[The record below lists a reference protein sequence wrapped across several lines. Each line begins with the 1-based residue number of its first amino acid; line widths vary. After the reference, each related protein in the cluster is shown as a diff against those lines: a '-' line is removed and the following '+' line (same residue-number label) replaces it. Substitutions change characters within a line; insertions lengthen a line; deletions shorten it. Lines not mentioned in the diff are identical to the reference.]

1 MQILNGNEVSKKL
14 REEIKN
20 EVATLKTEGKKTPH
34 LAAILVGSDGA
45 SMTYVAAKEKDC
57 KEVGFD
63 STVLRFDATMTE
75 AELIAE
81 VEKINNNPAID
92 GLIVQLPLP
101 KHINDKKVTETID
114 YRKDVD
120 GFHPM
125 NVGLMFKG
133 LSCFLPATPFGIIK
147 LLEHYNI
154 ETNGKHCVVIGR
166 SDIVGKPMSAL
177 MLQKN
182 CTVTVCHSRT
192 VNIEE
197 HIKRADIVIAALGIP
212 DYVKAHMIKDGA
224 VVIDVG
230 ITRVEDASTKSGYRL
245 KGDVDY
251 EECAAKT
258 SYITPVP
265 GGVGPMTRVGILL
278 NTLNSKRQ
286 CLYILKLFGSA
297 RLYFL

>member
-20 EVATLKTEGKKTPH
+20 KVTMLKNEGKKIPH

-101 KHINDKKVTETID
+101 KHINEKKVTETID
-114 YRKDVD
+114 YLKDVD

-133 LSCFLPATPFGIIK
+133 LPCFLPATPYGIIK

-197 HIKRADIVIAALGIP
+197 HIKRADIVIAAVGIP
-212 DYVKAHMIKDGA
+212 EYVKAHMIKDGA

-245 KGDVDY
+245 KGDVAY
-251 EECAAKT
+251 EECATKA

-265 GGVGPMTRVGILL
+265 GGVGPMTRVGLLL
-278 NTLNSKRQ
+278 NTLNAVKN
-286 CLYILKLFGSA
+286 K
-297 RLYFL
+297 

>member
-20 EVATLKTEGKKTPH
+20 KVALLNNEGKKIPH

-81 VEKINNNPAID
+81 VKKINNNPAID

-101 KHINDKKVTETID
+101 KHINEKKVTETID

-133 LSCFLPATPFGIIK
+133 LPCFLPATPYGIIK

-197 HIKRADIVIAALGIP
+197 HTKRADIIIAAVGIP
-212 DYVKAHMIKDGA
+212 EYVKAHMIKDGA

-230 ITRVEDASTKSGYRL
+230 ITRVEDKSTKSGYRL
-245 KGDVDY
+245 KGDVAY
-251 EECAAKT
+251 EECATKA

-265 GGVGPMTRVGILL
+265 GGVGPMTRVGLLL
-278 NTLNSKRQ
+278 NTLNAVTNK
-286 CLYILKLFGSA
+286 
-297 RLYFL
+297 

>member
-20 EVATLKTEGKKTPH
+20 KVALLKNEGKKIPH

-101 KHINDKKVTETID
+101 KHINEKKVTETID
-114 YRKDVD
+114 YQKDVD

-133 LSCFLPATPFGIIK
+133 LPCFLPATPYGIIK

-154 ETNGKHCVVIGR
+154 ATNGKHCVVIGR

-197 HIKRADIVIAALGIP
+197 HIKRADIVIAAVGIP
-212 DYVKAHMIKDGA
+212 EYVKAHMIKDGA

-245 KGDVDY
+245 KGDVAY
-251 EECAAKT
+251 EECATKA

-265 GGVGPMTRVGILL
+265 GGVGPMTRVGLLL
-278 NTLNSKRQ
+278 NTLNAVKN
-286 CLYILKLFGSA
+286 K
-297 RLYFL
+297 